1 MQCPCHE
8 ASMWASGVICS
19 CRLELELLCCCVQ
32 DLAKDRAP
40 HYKRARRFF
49 DGVAAQLVQQQQS
62 LDVFACALDQARLPD
77 PDMPYSLQTS
87 LPLHRQAA

>member
-1 MQCPCHE
+1 MQCPRYE

-19 CRLELELLCCCVQ
+19 CRLELELLRCCVQ

-62 LDVFACALDQARLPD
+62 LDVFACALDQARLPAR
-77 PDMPYSLQTS
+77 P
-87 LPLHRQAA
+87 